1 MEQNLA
7 CESMEQITI
16 QMASTLELEKV
27 LKTITQGLVTVSG
40 ASCALVWVAKPGDL
54 CSDSDCDKSA
64 YCFNHDR
71 CLHLKSYSGVSANPH
86 PHFHRIPFEYGNIG
100 RIAQDKVPIWCNDL
114 PADDDFPDKSWILE
128 NGFQSFSGHPLVF
141 GDDVAGVLA
150 LFSRRIMNQS
160 EFGHVSAFTSQAA
173 ISIKNAQ
180 LFTEVEQLK
189 DKLQAECVYLQQE
202 IKRNYNFEEI
212 VGQCQIFK
220 NVLYKA
226 EQVAPTSATVLILG
240 ETGTGKELIAR
251 AIHSMSTRNKRPL
264 VKVNCSALSP
274 TLIESELFGH
284 KKGAFTGALS
294 DKIGRFELAD
304 RGTIFLDEIGSLP
317 RELQVKLLRV
327 IQEGEFERVGSTQTR
342 TIDVRII
349 AATNSDLE
357 KAIERKDF
365 RQDLYYRLNVFPIT
379 IPPLRERI
387 EDIPLLAN
395 YFTKK
400 YNTKF
405 GKAIDTIP
413 QQVINHLQAYS
424 WPGNVRELENI
435 IERAVILSSTNSL
448 QIKGLIDYDQKED
461 LRPPDFKNLFEME
474 RAYILQVLDT
484 CNWIIQGNHG
494 AALRLGLKP
503 GTLRSKMKKLGIQ
516 RLQQSA

>member
-1 MEQNLA
+1 
-7 CESMEQITI
+7 
-16 QMASTLELEKV
+16 
-27 LKTITQGLVTVSG
+27 
-40 ASCALVWVAKPGDL
+40 
-54 CSDSDCDKSA
+54 
-64 YCFNHDR
+64 
-71 CLHLKSYSGVSANPH
+71 
-86 PHFHRIPFEYGNIG
+86 
-100 RIAQDKVPIWCNDL
+100 
-114 PADDDFPDKSWILE
+114 
-128 NGFQSFSGHPLVF
+128 
-141 GDDVAGVLA
+141 
-150 LFSRRIMNQS
+150 
-160 EFGHVSAFTSQAA
+160 
-173 ISIKNAQ
+173 
-180 LFTEVEQLK
+180 
-189 DKLQAECVYLQQE
+189 
-202 IKRNYNFEEI
+202 
-212 VGQCQIFK
+212 
-220 NVLYKA
+220 VLYKA

-304 RGTIFLDEIGSLP
+304 RGTIFLDEIGSLS

-387 EDIPLLAN
+387 EDISLLAN

-461 LRPPDFKNLFEME
+461 LRPPDFKNLFEVE

>member
-1 MEQNLA
+1 MEK
-7 CESMEQITI
+7 ITI

-27 LKTITQGLVTVSG
+27 LKMITQGLVNESG
-40 ASCALVWVAKPGDL
+40 ASCALVWVAKPCDL
-54 CSDSDCDKSA
+54 YSDCDMSA
-64 YCFNHDR
+64 YCVDRDR
-71 CLHLKSYSGVSANPH
+71 CLHLKGYSGASANPD

-100 RIAQDKVPIWCNDL
+100 RIARSKVPILCNDL
-114 PADDDFPDKSWILE
+114 PADDDFSDKSWIRE

-141 GDDVAGVLA
+141 GEDLTGVLA
-150 LFSRRIMNQS
+150 LFSRQIMNQS
-160 EFGHVSAFTSQAA
+160 EFGHMGAFASQAA

-202 IKRNYNFEEI
+202 IKLNYNFEEI
-212 VGQCQIFK
+212 VGQCEIFK

-251 AIHSMSTRNKRPL
+251 AIHSMSARNKRPL
-264 VKVNCSALSP
+264 VTVNCSALSP
-274 TLIESELFGH
+274 TLIENELFGH

-304 RGTIFLDEIGSLP
+304 RGTIFLDEIGALP
-317 RELQVKLLRV
+317 LESQAKLLRV

-342 TIDVRII
+342 TVDVRII

-357 KAIERKDF
+357 KAIEGKDF

-400 YNTKF
+400 YSTKF

-413 QQVINHLQAYS
+413 QQVIHHLQAYS

-448 QIKGLIDYDQKED
+448 QIKGSIDTDQKD
-461 LRPPDFKNLFEME
+461 DWRPPDFKNLFEVE
-474 RAYILQVLDT
+474 RAHIVQVLDT
-484 CNWIIQGNHG
+484 CNWVIEGNRG

-503 GTLRSKMKKLGIQ
+503 GTLRSKMKKHGIQ
-516 RLQQSA
+516 RPLQSA

>member
-1 MEQNLA
+1 
-7 CESMEQITI
+7 
-16 QMASTLELEKV
+16 
-27 LKTITQGLVTVSG
+27 
-40 ASCALVWVAKPGDL
+40 
-54 CSDSDCDKSA
+54 
-64 YCFNHDR
+64 
-71 CLHLKSYSGVSANPH
+71 
-86 PHFHRIPFEYGNIG
+86 
-100 RIAQDKVPIWCNDL
+100 
-114 PADDDFPDKSWILE
+114 
-128 NGFQSFSGHPLVF
+128 
-141 GDDVAGVLA
+141 
-150 LFSRRIMNQS
+150 
-160 EFGHVSAFTSQAA
+160 
-173 ISIKNAQ
+173 
-180 LFTEVEQLK
+180 
-189 DKLQAECVYLQQE
+189 
-202 IKRNYNFEEI
+202 
-212 VGQCQIFK
+212 
-220 NVLYKA
+220 
-226 EQVAPTSATVLILG
+226 
-240 ETGTGKELIAR
+240 
-251 AIHSMSTRNKRPL
+251 
-264 VKVNCSALSP
+264 
-274 TLIESELFGH
+274 LIESELFGH

-304 RGTIFLDEIGSLP
+304 RGTIFLDEIGSLS

-387 EDIPLLAN
+387 EDISLLAN

-461 LRPPDFKNLFEME
+461 LRPPDFKNLFEVE